1 MFAAFGQT
9 DRVSDSTDSKNAP
22 LGVISANVAASTDEL
37 RQARNLSLRDLSG
50 VLDSIGWPMLPSVLH
65 RIVTGKRRCGPDDV
79 VALSIALDVNP
90 NALLVPRHV
99 TRDDVIELTPARQ
112 QRANVAWDWL
122 DGRFPLPPTLM
133 PAGTTA
139 VTTSGER
146 AVFFQ
151 QHARPE
157 ITSPEPDPAVE
168 ELVTLARMLKN
179 VLDTPE
185 QARPVMWA
193 HWRDSI
199 LRRWRLAAIQLE
211 EFTDN
216 HDREARSASMFDGD
230 TQAAIDQLRDME
242 RIVPDP
248 SVQFAP
254 GTVERYTENARADRE
269 RLRDPSSDRAR
280 ESGK

>member
-9 DRVSDSTDSKNAP
+9 GRMSDSADSKNAP

-50 VLDSIGWPMLPSVLH
+50 VLDSIGWPMVPSVLH

-90 NALLVPRHV
+90 NALLAPRHV
-99 TRDDVIELTPARQ
+99 TRDDVIELTPARR

-122 DGRFPLPPTLM
+122 DGRFPLPPILM
-133 PAGTTA
+133 PVGTTA
-139 VTTSGER
+139 VHTPGDR

-168 ELVTLARMLKN
+168 ELVTLARMLRN
-179 VLDTPE
+179 VLDTPAPE
-185 QARPVMWA
+185 RPVMWA
-193 HWRDSI
+193 HWRDTI

-211 EFTDN
+211 EFTDT
-216 HDREARSASMFDGD
+216 HDREARSASVFDGD
-230 TQAAIDQLRDME
+230 TQAAVDQLRDVG
-242 RIVPDP
+242 RIVPDA

-254 GTVERYTENARADRE
+254 GTVERYAENARADRE
-269 RLRDPSSDRAR
+269 RLHDPSGD
-280 ESGK
+280 SGQ